1 MFSAA
6 LGRFSAGSG
15 KTQVPVDE
23 PCLALESESTEPA
36 APVVQ
41 QRFLAG
47 KLRFVAL
54 GLAGA
59 AVFGAATIFGR
70 GQPARAQ
77 PAEGTTGALVAL
89 DDAQANLATCVIDAD
104 QAAFY
109 LLQGINFIRFSVDA
123 CKVTTNNDERLAC
136 AASVATVI
144 ASFGWVGS
152 YTAATINSCGSE
164 TNVVASCGASMSAL
178 VAELGEF
185 AFISS
190 AVVSSCDLITPLEDV
205 PIKDPNN
212 PTANLD
218 KLTKEEKLEIIKNE
232 KPVAPVE
239 ENPLRGWSIS
249 QCVADLNIGVTY
261 VGRIGIQTY
270 FLSTECPHT
279 GSNFDRKRCALD
291 IFNVISSIA
300 WAAQFLALA
309 AFDCPEVAA
318 EGSACAG
325 VVSDFVAAVAALGP
339 IVNGISDD
347 CVTGAGPGYAHFE

>member
-6 LGRFSAGSG
+6 IDRLSAGGG
-15 KTQVPVDE
+15 KAQEPDGE
-23 PCLALESESTEPA
+23 PCLAVEGSAEPA
-36 APVVQ
+36 APTGP
-41 QRFLAG
+41 QRFLGG
-47 KLRFVAL
+47 KVRFVAL
-54 GLAGA
+54 GLACAALLGA
-59 AVFGAATIFGR
+59 GAFLGR
-70 GQPARAQ
+70 SQLAGAQ
-77 PAEGTTGALVAL
+77 PAEGSAGALVAL

-109 LLQGINFIRFSVDA
+109 LIQGINFIRFSVDA
-123 CKVTTNNDERLAC
+123 CKVMTNNDERTAC

-164 TNVVASCGASMSAL
+164 TNVIASCGASMSAL

-185 AFISS
+185 SFISS
-190 AVVSSCDLITPLEDV
+190 AVVASCDLFTPLEDI
-205 PIKDPNN
+205 PIRDPND
-212 PTANLD
+212 PTKNLD
-218 KLTKEEKLEIIKNE
+218 KLTTMEKLDIIKNE
-232 KPVAPVE
+232 KPVAVE
-239 ENPLRGWSIS
+239 DNPLRGWSIS

-270 FLSTECPHT
+270 FLTTECPRT
-279 GSNFDRKRCALD
+279 GSNFDRKKCALD

-318 EGSACAG
+318 TGSACAG

-347 CVTGAGPGYAHFE
+347 CVVGMGAGEANFE

>member
-1 MFSAA
+1 MFSAV
-6 LGRFSAGSG
+6 LDRFSAGSG
-15 KTQVPVDE
+15 KMQELADE
-23 PCLALESESTEPA
+23 QRAALDENLELATPA
-36 APVVQ
+36 AE
-41 QRFLAG
+41 RSFGG
-47 KLRFVAL
+47 KLRYVVVGFACAAL
-54 GLAGA
+54 LGAGA
-59 AVFGAATIFGR
+59 FIGRSQPFGG
-70 GQPARAQ
+70 AQ
-77 PAEGTTGALVAL
+77 PVQGSSGELVAL

-109 LLQGINFIRFSVDA
+109 LIQGINFIRFSVDA
-123 CKVTTNNDERLAC
+123 CKVMTNTDERTAC

-164 TNVVASCGASMSAL
+164 TNVIASCGASMSAL

-185 AFISS
+185 SFISS
-190 AVVSSCDLITPLEDV
+190 AVVGSCDLFTPLEDI
-205 PIKDPNN
+205 PIRDPND
-212 PTANLD
+212 PTKNLD
-218 KLTKEEKLEIIKNE
+218 KLTTMEKLDIIKNE
-232 KPVAPVE
+232 KPVAVE
-239 ENPLRGWSIS
+239 DNPLRGWSIS

-318 EGSACAG
+318 TGSACAG

-347 CVTGAGPGYAHFE
+347 CVVGMGAGEANFE